1 MIDHLRIAEA
11 QLRGRPRQSAI
22 ALGSVAVG
30 TGMLLVTLAVTAG
43 LSEDFIR
50 KTTESS
56 AHIEVLSRQPQSWR
70 PDVLA
75 APGEEVFGLSR
86 HHLPDEKRIVR
97 GVAGVVQAVGE
108 IPEVRLATPAVQAQV
123 VLAHGTVRRPAV
135 LLGVVP
141 AEEAAMT
148 SLVDRMEA
156 GSWDAL
162 DRAGDAV
169 ILGRLLA
176 RSLGAELGAPL
187 QAVGPSGS
195 AVGLR
200 VVGVVGSG
208 LSNLDRTLALVNL
221 PLAQSLAGLSRDQAT
236 TVRIAVKDPLA
247 APALARRVQERTG
260 YVARSWQERS
270 AASVEAFDRQ
280 NRITQV
286 LVLFT
291 SLVAALGVAN
301 VLGQMVSDKRRDI
314 AILRAAGFSRH
325 DIGIIYLHQGVL
337 LGLAGGVL
345 GWVLGAALIRVVGS
359 IPVDFGEAALLRNQY
374 LAMSERPEFYLGA
387 LAVAVLVCALAA
399 VQPARRA
406 ARLEPTA
413 ILRGER

>member
-1 MIDHLRIAEA
+1 MIDLLRIAEA

-22 ALGSVAVG
+22 ALVSVAVG
-30 TGMLLVTLAVTAG
+30 TGMLLVTLAITAG
-43 LSEDFIR
+43 LSEDFVA

-56 AHIEVLSRQPQSWR
+56 AHIEVLPRLPQSWR
-70 PDVLA
+70 PDALPA
-75 APGEEVFGLSR
+75 AGEDVFQLSR
-86 HHLPDEKRIVR
+86 HHLPDEKQVVR
-97 GVAGVVQAVGE
+97 GVAGVLRAVAE
-108 IPEVRLATPAVQAQV
+108 IPQVRLATPAVQAQV

-135 LLGVVP
+135 LTGVVP
-141 AEEAAMT
+141 GEEAEVTA
-148 SLVDRMEA
+148 LAGQMETGRWEDLA
-156 GSWDAL
+156 
-162 DRAGDAV
+162 RTGDAV

-187 QAVGPSGS
+187 QAVSPDGGVFS
-195 AVGLR
+195 LR

-221 PLAQSLAGLSRDQAT
+221 PLAQALAGLSRDQAT
-236 TVRIAVKDPLA
+236 TVRIAVDDPLA
-247 APALARRVQERTG
+247 APAIARRVQERTG

-270 AASVEAFDRQ
+270 AAAVAAFDRQ

-291 SLVAALGVAN
+291 SLVAAMGVAN

-314 AILRAAGFSRH
+314 AILRAAGFSRR
-325 DIGIIYLHQGVL
+325 DIAVIYLHQGVL
-337 LGLAGGVL
+337 LGLLGGVL
-345 GWVLGAALIRVVGS
+345 GWVLGAALIRVVGA
-359 IPVDFGEAALLRNQY
+359 IPVDFGEAATLRNQY
-374 LAMSERPEFYLGA
+374 LAMAERPSFYLGA
-387 LAVAVLVCALAA
+387 LAVAVVVCAVAA